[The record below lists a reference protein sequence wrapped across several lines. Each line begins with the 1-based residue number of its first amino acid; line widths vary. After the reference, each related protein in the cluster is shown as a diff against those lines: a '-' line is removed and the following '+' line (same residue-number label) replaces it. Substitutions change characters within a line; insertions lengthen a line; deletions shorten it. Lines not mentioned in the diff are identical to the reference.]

1 MTRKLCSHV
10 ERVRA
15 VSGSLSGRLF
25 AYAGFRD
32 AEAVDSSFV
41 HVMSA
46 GKLTEQA
53 SIELD
58 SAVTAL
64 CFLADDLLIAG
75 GTNGSLYGIEV
86 SGETATLRFSA
97 PTLPSSTLRA
107 PITALARDDAGQ
119 RLVAVT
125 EDGHVAAFELVVES
139 ATPSLAP
146 RGSRKIS
153 ARPLRAVTIEP
164 GGRRVVAAGD
174 DGTLR
179 ALPLSAELATAE
191 LRDMPGAEGGVF
203 ALVATDDGRV
213 AAGAG
218 DGSIRLYYL
227 DGAVDEENRS
237 GDAGHMGPVR
247 GIALGAR
254 LHDDNGQELP
264 RRLFSIS
271 EDGQLKSWQL
281 DSKRKPK
288 AVEVGKAGLWAL
300 TWLPASSRAKADKR
314 GGLLVVADKRRRVS
328 VLTLDLQSD
337 MGDEIDRLDSRFA
350 GLREELGARAPKA
363 REAALEALEGL
374 PEDDARRMLDQ
385 ALAKDDKPEVRTLAA
400 KIIGRSGRRRSRPAL
415 RVALDDGHKDVRH
428 AALAALTTLEADA
441 PLAPAR
447 AALGSRHV
455 DMRIEAL
462 SRLPRLRDVSPMVP
476 AMIADRLRD
485 GDAKVRHA
493 ALDALEALEPA
504 GSLEPVRVALGR
516 GPADIRATA
525 LLRLGRRGHGRDGE
539 GYALLEEALDD
550 EDAEVRRVAF
560 LVAVAG
566 RPALST
572 ALRSVDAQTH
582 AAMGKLEE
590 GGPLA
595 PAAAASAAGLD
606 ENTRAPLFA
615 ALVCRSADTALRGAR
630 GLGMLGDPRATG
642 ALLQLSREADA
653 SVRREVVSALVA
665 TATVMAGDE
674 RLRTRLRWLL
684 DDPDDSVRAA
694 AYDALRTLAEPDG
707 EPGAVALA
715 ATALGGGHADVRSRA
730 LQLLVKLKPG
740 SGGDKI
746 REQADV
752 LLGHALDDED
762 QGVRGEAFRTL
773 WAWHEKSPQ
782 TVLRRASQSRHADI
796 RERVVGELDR
806 QRDAWADELLRE
818 LVSDAVAAV
827 GLAAYQA
834 LVDSKNDK
842 DRKKK
847 FEGDD
852 EIHRLALGSPRP
864 AVRAAGCG
872 GAKKGSAQALRVR
885 LVELLDD
892 EASEVHL
899 AAIEALDHLVPK
911 DQQSFAVAFGSK
923 FWGLRVRAAELCG
936 KRRDDRAIGPMR
948 ALLALPA
955 GDINRPPDALRQRA
969 ARAMA
974 DVGDAEAIADYVT
987 LLDDADPI
995 VREMGARGL
1004 AGAVVPGKER
1014 PLVNALSHPDLPVRS
1029 WVAEGLARMG
1039 DARAV
1044 PVLAGTLKHP
1054 HRPIRLG
1061 AILSFVALG
1070 PDGIRGILQG
1080 LEDGDRE
1087 IQDLVFAVVVA
1098 RDLAL
1103 ARAGLPPDLL
1113 LAAIASS
1120 RPEIRLAA
1128 AHALE
1133 AREATEAMGPLAQEL
1148 VGPPKPERAADMKKW
1163 PAEAERGPLLN
1174 VLVSVLASDDPA
1186 QRYAAARVLSLRPQ
1200 PEGFWRELQ
1209 RLRAPTI
1216 AAKPDAPATNWEDE
1230 RPQPRKRGWIRRLLE
1245 QVRDEQTG
1253 TLTERVL
1260 EILRF
1265 VGGPRPQAAPP
1276 AHDAPVDRA
1285 AIDSLVFGTYV
1296 GLVRQAPTR
1305 GESDE
1310 THRVR
1315 RDALARLGALALRP
1329 EVGRAA
1335 VLPVLRRALSD
1346 PHHLVRKAALTTL
1359 QGLYDTGDTTP
1370 LGLALQ
1376 SQAADV
1382 GRGAVD
1388 ELVAMAG
1395 KGNADARQLA
1405 LHAVDAPNAEV
1416 RSYAV
1421 TMIQRL
1427 FDGGSLEPWLVA
1439 LGSRHTDVR
1448 LSVVDRLVDSSD
1460 PRVDEALRRALES
1473 DHEDLRLRAAEALA
1487 ARGEARTVDVL
1498 AAFLRREDARV
1509 SQRALQALVAL
1520 SHARTDGDSARRAG
1534 EAAALAVAARIE
1546 DDPDKNADR
1555 FALIDGL
1562 SRIGHVAGQAVLL
1575 TLLGDEQGPIR
1586 TRAFDA
1592 LVTLARHPTEG
1603 PRRLPR
1609 GGTRARHDDTRVLGY
1624 LGHATQSTDP
1634 ELRRRAV
1641 AVLRDVDDAGAEPL
1655 LATLLEDREP
1665 DIRVAACEALAFRA
1679 EHVPGAS
1686 LEALALALREGRRE
1700 LVLPAAAG
1708 LAGKRRPEAFQAL
1721 LLVLKAGEQ
1730 PERERAILSLGTLGD
1745 RRALEELEPLLDP
1758 DAEITDE
1765 DRALA
1770 PTAIE
1775 ALGRMLPWLVS
1786 GASGANDEEEHR
1798 RVRALV
1804 ERMAREG
1811 ASNLRTR
1818 ALTGLRHAG
1827 DPRSRS
1833 VLEAAVADRFEDASV
1848 RQHAIRELGE
1858 LRDGAAEAVLADALD
1873 DDASPVRREAVTALS
1888 KLFADE
1894 PTRTNLLALRS
1905 RHSDVSAPAASFLAS
1920 HGDPVTLVARMG
1932 EIDDADVRRR
1942 LRRGLVRRG
1951 ECPQASV
1958 TSLLTAD
1965 TTAARADAAWI
1976 AGASGQPALAP
1987 AVDRAAT
1994 LSADAWVK
2002 TKRAALGKDAETR
2015 TRLSE
2020 LASAWRASLWAA
2032 RRLGEAAGLTAART
2046 AVDQTEAPAHVR
2058 REALRLL
2065 ADHGDPSDV
2074 ARAQAALSDPD
2085 AGVRRAAAQLVS
2097 ARAPDQAAALLTAQT
2112 VADAAAIAPVAQ
2124 AALDRSANDLLASD
2138 AARVVV
2144 LPTALGLR
2152 KVQELGALAQTS
2164 GKGPGRLTAIGSLGR
2179 LGGDTARQTLEGIL
2193 GRKDEPE
2200 EVRKA
2205 AFRSLRRLQ
2214 RAQARA
2220 RAHASARG

>member
-1 MTRKLCSHV
+1 MTRKLANHL

-32 AEAVDSSFV
+32 TDAIRSSAV

-46 GKLTEQA
+46 SKLTEQA
-53 SIELD
+53 AVEVG
-58 SAVTAL
+58 SAVAAL
-64 CFLADDLLIAG
+64 CFLADDLLVAG
-75 GTNGSLYGIEV
+75 GTDGTLYGIEV
-86 SGETATLRFSA
+86 TGDAATLRFSA
-97 PTLPSSTLRA
+97 PSLDA
-107 PITALARDDAGQ
+107 PITALDRDTVG
-119 RLVAVT
+119 RTLVATT
-125 EDGHVAAFELVVES
+125 EDGRVAAFELVVEG
-139 ATPSLAP
+139 AAPRLAP
-146 RGSRKIS
+146 RGERRVS
-153 ARPLRAVTIEP
+153 ARPLRAVAVEP
-164 GGRRVVAAGD
+164 GGRRVVVAGD
-174 DGTLR
+174 DSTLR
-179 ALPLSAELATAE
+179 ALPLGDAATFASAELRE
-191 LRDMPGAEGGVF
+191 MPGPEGGVLG
-203 ALVATDDGRV
+203 LVATDDGRV
-213 AAGAG
+213 VAGAG
-218 DGSIRLYYL
+218 DGSVRLYYL

-237 GDAGHMGPVR
+237 GDAGHAGPVR
-247 GIALGAR
+247 GLALGAR
-254 LHDDNGQELP
+254 LHDDAGQELP
-264 RRLFSIS
+264 RRVFSVGD
-271 EDGQLKSWQL
+271 DGQLKSWQL

-288 AVEVGKAGLWAL
+288 AVEVGKAGMWAL

-328 VLTLDLQSD
+328 VLTLDQGSD
-337 MGDEIDRLDSRFA
+337 LAEDIDRLDSRFA

-363 REAALEALEGL
+363 REAALQGLEGL

-400 KIIGRSGRRRSRPAL
+400 TILGRSGRRRSRPAL
-415 RVALDDGHKDVRH
+415 RNALNDGHKDVRA

-455 DMRIEAL
+455 DMRIAAL
-462 SRLPRLRDVSPMVP
+462 ARLPKLRDASPMVP

-485 GDAKVRHA
+485 GEAKVRHA

-504 GSLEPVRVALGR
+504 GSLEPVRVALAR
-516 GPADIRATA
+516 GPADIRIAG
-525 LLRLGRRGHGRDGE
+525 LLRLGRRGQGRDGD

-560 LVAVAG
+560 LVAVAA
-566 RPALST
+566 RAALSL
-572 ALRSVDAQTH
+572 ALRRVDPSIQSAL
-582 AAMGKLEE
+582 AKLEE
-590 GGPLA
+590 GGALTHADP
-595 PAAAASAAGLD
+595 SDELD
-606 ENTRAPLFA
+606 EDDRAPLFA
-615 ALVCRSADTALRGAR
+615 ALVCRSPDTALRGAR

-653 SVRREVVSALVA
+653 AVRREVVAALLS

-707 EPGAVALA
+707 EPGAVGLA
-715 ATALGGGHADVRSRA
+715 ATALGGGHADIRRRA
-730 LQLLVKLKPG
+730 LQILVKLPPG
-740 SGGDKI
+740 QGRS

-762 QGVRGEAFRTL
+762 EGVRSEAFRTL

-806 QRDAWADELLRE
+806 IKDEWAEELLRE
-818 LVSDAVAAV
+818 LVSDAVAEV
-827 GLAAYQA
+827 GLAAYRA
-834 LVDSKNDK
+834 LVDSKHNKARRKQLEK
-842 DRKKK
+842 D
-847 FEGDD
+847 DA
-852 EIHRLALGSPRP
+852 IHLAALASPRP
-864 AVRAAGCG
+864 AVRAAGCEG
-872 GAKKGSAQALRVR
+872 GKKGSASALRVR

-892 EASEVHL
+892 EAPPVHL

-948 ALLALPA
+948 ALLAVPV
-955 GDINRPPDALRQRA
+955 GDINRPPDGLRQRG

-974 DVGDAEAIADYVT
+974 DVGDPEAIADYVT

-1014 PLVNALSHPDLPVRS
+1014 PLVTALSHPDLPVRS

-1044 PVLAGTLKHP
+1044 PVLAGTLRHE

-1120 RPEIRLAA
+1120 HPEIRLVAA
-1128 AHALE
+1128 RALE
-1133 AREATEAMGPLAQEL
+1133 ARDPTDTLGPLSQEL
-1148 VGPPKPERAADMKKW
+1148 VGPPKPERVADMKSW
-1163 PAEAERGPLLN
+1163 PPEAERGPLLN
-1174 VLVSVLASDDPA
+1174 VLVAVLASDDPA

-1209 RLRAPTI
+1209 RLRAPTV
-1216 AAKPDAPATNWEDE
+1216 AGSPDAPATNWEEE
-1230 RPQPRKRGWIRRLLE
+1230 RPQPRKRGWVRRLLE
-1245 QVRDEQTG
+1245 QVRDEAGG

-1260 EILRF
+1260 EVLRF

-1276 AHDAPVDRA
+1276 AVDAPVDRA
-1285 AIDSLVFGTYV
+1285 AIASLVFGTYV
-1296 GLVRQAPTR
+1296 GLVRQAPAR

-1315 RDALARLGALALRP
+1315 RDALARLGALAQRP

-1359 QGLYDTGDTTP
+1359 QGLYDAGDTTP

-1395 KGNADARQLA
+1395 RGHQQARALA
-1405 LHAVDAPNAEV
+1405 LGAVDAPNAEV
-1416 RSYAV
+1416 RAHAV

-1427 FDGGSLEPWLVA
+1427 FDGGSLEPWLRA

-1460 PRVDEALRRALES
+1460 PRVDDALRRALES

-1487 ARGEARTVDVL
+1487 ARGEPRTVDVL
-1498 AAFLRREDARV
+1498 AAFLRSEDARA

-1520 SHARTDGDSARRAG
+1520 SHARRNGPEGTRAA

-1555 FALIDGL
+1555 FALIDAL

-1575 TLLGDEQGPIR
+1575 ALLGDEQGPIR
-1586 TRAFDA
+1586 TRALDA
-1592 LVTLARHPTEG
+1592 LVSLARHPTEG
-1603 PRRLPR
+1603 PRKLPT
-1609 GGTRARHDDTRVLGY
+1609 GGTRARHDDARVLGY
-1624 LGHATQSTDP
+1624 LAHAVQSTDV

-1641 AVLRDVDDAGAEPL
+1641 AVLRDVDDPGAEPL
-1655 LATLLEDREP
+1655 LAALLEDREP
-1665 DIRVAACEALAFRA
+1665 DVRVAACEALAFRA

-1686 LEALALALREGRRE
+1686 LEPLAQALREGRRE

-1730 PERERAILSLGTLGD
+1730 PERERALLSLGTLGD

-1770 PTAIE
+1770 PTAVE
-1775 ALGRMLPWLVS
+1775 ALGRMLPHLAS
-1786 GASGANDEEEHR
+1786 EEGEGGAEEQQ

-1811 ASNLRTR
+1811 ASSLRTR

-1827 DPRSRS
+1827 DARSRS
-1833 VLEAAVADRFEDASV
+1833 VLEAAVADRFEDAAV

-1858 LRDGAAEAVLADALD
+1858 LRDHASEAVLADALD
-1873 DDASPVRREAVTALS
+1873 DDAAQVRREAVGALG

-1905 RHSDVSAPAASFLAS
+1905 RHADVSAPAASFLAR
-1920 HGDPVTLVARMG
+1920 HGDPVTLVARLG

-1951 ECPQASV
+1951 ECPDASV
-1958 TSLLTAD
+1958 RTLLTAD
-1965 TTAARADAAWI
+1965 APGARADAAWI
-1976 AGASGQPALAP
+1976 AGASGHDALAP
-1987 AVDRAAT
+1987 AVDQAAT
-1994 LSADAWVK
+1994 ASADAWLAS
-2002 TKRAALGKDAETR
+2002 KRAALGDDAETR
-2015 TRLSE
+2015 TRLQT
-2020 LASAWRASLWAA
+2020 LAAAWRASLWAG
-2032 RRLGEAAGLTAART
+2032 RRLGHAGLAAARK
-2046 AVDQTEAPAHVR
+2046 AVDEPLAPPPVR

-2065 ADHGDPSDV
+2065 AAHGDGSDV
-2074 ARAQAALSDPD
+2074 TRAQPLLADPD

-2097 ARAPDQAAALLTAQT
+2097 TRAPEKAAALLTAQT
-2112 VADAAAIAPVAQ
+2112 VADAASIAAVAEV
-2124 AALDRSANDLLASD
+2124 ALQRSGRELLASD
-2138 AARVVV
+2138 QARIVV
-2144 LPTALGLR
+2144 LPTALGQRRVDDLR
-2152 KVQELGALAQTS
+2152 ALAETE
-2164 GKGPGRLTAIGSLGR
+2164 GKDPGRLTAIGSLGR
-2179 LGGDTARQTLEGIL
+2179 LGGDQARQTLEGIL
-2193 GRKDEPE
+2193 GRKGEPQDI
-2200 EVRKA
+2200 RKA

-2214 RAQARA
+2214 RAEARQ
-2220 RAHASARG
+2220 RAHASA